1 MARLSFK
8 IKKDDISPREE
19 TKRQVQEFSTKKKK
33 KIQYE
38 TPGPGFVSPRR
49 RRPRDPRPPCIRRA
63 QLHFASLLVR
73 SHTYTYTLYPNL
85 PFHTPATQTQIP
97 HSVTRATTT
106 DLNSLD
112 RKDKSLD
119 GQYLTTLSGAGR
131 ANTTSLV
138 AYASSSKPGDEFI
151 KFSPVVDPDTKLAEL
166 RTPSSTSD
174 AALAVVGSN
183 GLFDFASVPD
193 PDGTADELPEGTTVD
208 WTSFRL
214 KEEGDVRTVEY
225 GRSNAAAKGGWFA
238 FPIRESKASE
248 KGEAWGIKWKE
259 GK

>member
-1 MARLSFK
+1 MRLQALALSLLAVAGLATPVRRAFGEHSFTLRLS
-8 IKKDDISPREE
+8 S
-19 TKRQVQEFSTKKKK
+19 
-33 KIQYE
+33 
-38 TPGPGFVSPRR
+38 
-49 RRPRDPRPPCIRRA
+49 
-63 QLHFASLLVR
+63 
-73 SHTYTYTLYPNL
+73 
-85 PFHTPATQTQIP
+85 
-97 HSVTRATTT
+97 
-106 DLNSLD
+106 
-112 RKDKSLD
+112 KDKSLD

-259 GK
+259 ESAFTTTDYLPVKILVEPVYVIAKDE